1 MGGRAAEVRLRWC
14 RSAGG
19 GFNRRWAEPRS
30 KAVEGWSSSRRRS
43 VQAGA
48 CPRGWMGSRAAEVRG
63 ADVQAEASIGKRA
76 ERRRRPWRHG
86 VAAGDLNQLYGGGV
100 LPDFRSC
107 LPRLSSLPPLLSFL
121 LRAAAMGQ
129 ARAGV

>member
-1 MGGRAAEVRLRWC
+1 MTSGAQIEG
-14 RSAGG
+14 
-19 GFNRRWAEPRS
+19 S

-86 VAAGDLNQLYGGGV
+86 VAAGDLNQLDGGGA
-100 LPDFRSC
+100 LPDSRSC